1 MTGEIV
7 VGVDVGT
14 TATKVVAFRL
24 DGRAIADADRGYRLH
39 SPHPGWAEQDP
50 DTIVDAALDAMAQV
64 VTTAQGD
71 VAAISLSGVMH
82 SLIGLGPDGVP
93 LTPSITFAD
102 SRAWPQALRLRNEL
116 GLSLY
121 HATGTP
127 IHPMAPLAKLVWFAE
142 ERPAVAQRV
151 WQWVSI
157 KEYLLRRM
165 CGSDVVDH
173 AVASATGLFDLH
185 ARAWHPGALAAAGI
199 DSGQLGRPVSTTTVI
214 DGLRPEIATRLGLE
228 RGTAVVVGASDGVL
242 ANLGVGALR
251 QGVAALTIGTSGAI
265 RVTAR
270 QPRTDPHMRTFCYT
284 LSDRHWVLG
293 GAISNGGLVLRWLAD
308 EVLGSNDYD
317 RLTAEAAAIPAGSDG
332 VLMLPYLTGERAPRW
347 SPLRG
352 GVLFGLRVE
361 HRRAHAVRAGL
372 EGVALQLRL
381 VADAL
386 REAGASLERLRVT
399 GGFVAS
405 DVWLQ
410 IVADVL
416 DSELEVP
423 RIGEAVAYGAALL
436 AFRALGLIDD
446 LDAVADQVEIARR
459 VAPDPANVRRY
470 DDVAR
475 RYAELVERLEPLL
488 RDEGMI
494 AAGRQR
500 T

>member
-1 MTGEIV
+1 MTSEVV

-24 DGRAIADADRGYRLH
+24 DGGALADARRGYRLH

-50 DTIVDAALDAMAQV
+50 DAIVDAVLDAVAEV
-64 VTTAQGD
+64 V
-71 VAAISLSGVMH
+71 VAAREDIAAVSLSSVMH

-102 SRAWPQALRLRNEL
+102 SRAWPQALRLRSEL

-121 HATGTP
+121 RATGTP
-127 IHPMAPLAKLVWFAE
+127 IHPMAPLTKLVWFAE
-142 ERPAVAQRV
+142 ERPELAQRV
-151 WQWVSI
+151 SRWISV

-185 ARAWHPGALAAAGI
+185 ARDWHAGALAAAGVH
-199 DSGQLGRPVSTTTVI
+199 SGQLGRLVPTTTVV
-214 DGLRPEIATRLGLE
+214 DGLRPEIAARLGLE
-228 RGTAVVVGASDGVL
+228 RGTSVVVGASDGVL
-242 ANLGVGALR
+242 ANLGVGAVR
-251 QGVAALTIGTSGAI
+251 QGVAALSIGTSGAI
-265 RVTAR
+265 RVTAG
-270 QPRTDPHMRTFCYT
+270 QPRTDPQMRTFCYV

-308 EVLGSNDYD
+308 ELLGSNDYD

-361 HRRAHAVRAGL
+361 HGRGHVIRAGL

-386 REAGASLERLRVT
+386 REAGAATDRLRVT
-399 GGFVAS
+399 GGFVES

-416 DSELEVP
+416 DSALEVR
-423 RIGEAVAYGAALL
+423 RIEEAVAYGAALL

-446 LDAVADQVEIARR
+446 LDAMAGQVEIART
-459 VAPDPANVRRY
+459 VAPDPANARRY

-475 RYAELVERLEPLL
+475 RYADLVERLEPLL
-488 RDEGMI
+488 RDEGVI
-494 AAGRQR
+494 ATGRQR
-500 T
+500 P